1 VKITKTRCEQDEPN
15 NKLKN
20 IAGEC
25 ILLFFCHR
33 WFQASKL
40 KFISSKNKSLPIPV

>member
-1 VKITKTRCEQDEPN
+1 MKITKTRCEQDEPN

-25 ILLFFCHR
+25 ILLFFGHR

-40 KFISSKNKSLPIPV
+40 KFISSKNKSLPIPD